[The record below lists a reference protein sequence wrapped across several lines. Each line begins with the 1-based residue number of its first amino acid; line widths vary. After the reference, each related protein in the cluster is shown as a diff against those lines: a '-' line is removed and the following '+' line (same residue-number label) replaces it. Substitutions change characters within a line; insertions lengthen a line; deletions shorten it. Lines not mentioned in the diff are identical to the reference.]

1 MATLVLGAVGTA
13 VGGAI
18 GGSFLGVT
26 AATIGGAIGAAAG
39 SYIDSWLISTTLPD
53 QTIEGQRLDRLQVTT
68 STEGA
73 VIPRMFGRMRIGGNI
88 IWATDFREEINQ
100 QTQGG
105 GKGGGPKVTTTT
117 YAYYASF
124 AIALCEGVLTGIGR
138 IWADGELM
146 DLQGVTWRW
155 YAGDEA
161 QEPDP
166 LIKAKMN
173 AAPAYRGTAYLVFE
187 ELLLE
192 SYGNRI
198 PQITVEV
205 FRPLLDGTPE
215 GQLQSATLIPASG
228 EYVYATRQVTKS
240 EGGAKTAGINVNA
253 EATQA
258 DLIGALDRLQAS
270 APNIQSISL
279 VVAWFGDDLRCETCK
294 IRPGVDQPTK
304 NASTSWNVNGVSR
317 SDAFLVSRDDKG
329 DPVFGGTPA
338 DFSIVEAIKEIKAR
352 GLRVTFYPFILMD
365 IPPNNTLPDPYSDDA
380 STIGQPAYPWRGRIT
395 CSPAPGFAGSPDK
408 SEAAVGQVSALF
420 GSAAIG
426 DFSVSGTSVSWT
438 GPSGDWGLRRMI
450 LHYAHLCKAAGGV
463 DAFLIASEMRVLN
476 QVRGPAN
483 SFSAIEQWS
492 SLLSDVRSVV
502 GSDTKL
508 SYAADWSEYFGFR
521 SAGDSGDLFF
531 HLDPIWAHE
540 ACDFIGIDNYMPLSD
555 WRDGFDHLD
564 AQIYPHIFDQSYL
577 KGNIAGGEGFDW
589 FYASDADRIAQV
601 RTPITDGTHNK
612 PWVFRYKDLQS
623 WWSNQH
629 YDRPGGVEGTEPT
642 AWIPQSK
649 PIWFTEFGCPA
660 VDHATN
666 QPNVFIDL
674 KSSESKAPYFSRA
687 WRDDAIQRAYLNA
700 TLSYWQEPGNNPTSS
715 AYDGP
720 MLDLGNCSAWTWD
733 ARPYPFF
740 PELTNIWSDGDN
752 WRLGH
757 WLGGRLGAVGLGAL
771 VKHLCKRAGLSGDLI
786 DTSDLYGAVEGYV
799 ISALQSPRASI
810 AVLARHFGFDA
821 VESEGILHFK
831 VRGRGAVKR
840 LELDDLVAAPKDTE
854 PIEFERAQETE
865 LPQALKWSVA
875 RADED
880 YDAIQVE
887 AQRVTVQASRISS
900 ENFPLAVAPEE
911 AERRVRR
918 ALQEAW
924 VGRDGASFALPPSEL
939 ALDPT
944 DVVALDHDGRSYD
957 LQLLSVNDGLE
968 RKVTSIQQDRQV
980 YDMPP
985 GPSRKRTDGALSQA
999 VVFGKPLF
1007 AFLDLPQLSDNSPA
1021 HQPLMAAY
1029 ADPWPGVLNVYRSQ
1043 ADAGFKRV
1051 AEITTPAQFGVTLE
1065 PLKRGPTSRFDL
1077 GSELVI
1083 SVSSGTI
1090 ESIPDLELLAGGN
1103 AFAIET
1109 APNTWEIIQASRAEL
1124 LAPSTYKLS
1133 RLLRGQR
1140 GTESSIVDTLPA
1152 SARIIRLDDNLVPAP
1167 ITLSEISLPFRWR
1180 IVPGR
1185 ASLSDPATLAL
1196 GFTPEANG
1204 LRPLSPVHV
1213 TQPIRKG
1220 RLPGDLALFWI
1231 RRSRLPEADSWLS
1244 RDVPLGEAIEAYE
1257 VEVLKDGSVIRTLSS
1272 TTSSVIYIGTQQI
1285 EDFGAILS
1293 SGDTLLIR
1301 IYQLSNTLG
1310 RGMPLTTTLHF

>member
-39 SYIDSWLISTTLPD
+39 SYIDSWLISTTLPN
-53 QTIEGQRLDRLQVTT
+53 QTIEGQRLNRLQVTT

-73 VIPRMFGRMRIGGNI
+73 VIPRVFGRMRMGGNI

-100 QTQGG
+100 RTEGS

-124 AIALCEGVLTGIGR
+124 AIALCEGIITGIGR

-155 YAGDEA
+155 YAGDET

-166 LIKAKMN
+166 FIKAKMGE
-173 AAPAYRGTAYLVFE
+173 APAYRGAAYLVFE

-198 PQITVEV
+198 PQVTVEV
-205 FRPLLDGTPE
+205 FRPLLEGTPE
-215 GQLQSATLIPASG
+215 GRLQSVTLVPASG
-228 EYVYATRQVTKS
+228 EYVYATRQVTKT
-240 EGGAKTAGINVNA
+240 EGGARTIGINVNA

-258 DLIGALDRLQAS
+258 DLVGALDRLQAS

-279 VVAWFGDDLRCETCK
+279 VVAWFGDDLRCGSCK
-294 IRPGVDQPTK
+294 IRPSVDQPTK
-304 NASTSWNVNGVSR
+304 NASTSWSVNGVCR
-317 SDAFLVSRDDKG
+317 SNAFLVSRDDKG
-329 DPVFGGTPA
+329 DPIFGGTPA
-338 DFSIVEAIKEIKAR
+338 DFSVVEAIREIKAR

-365 IPPNNTLPDPYSDDA
+365 IPPDNTLPNPYSDDA
-380 STIGQPAYPWRGRIT
+380 SDIGQPAYPWRGRLT
-395 CSPAPGFAGSPDK
+395 CSPAPDFTGSPDK
-408 SEAAVGQVSALF
+408 GEAATGQVSALF
-420 GSAAIG
+420 GSASIG
-426 DFSVSGTSVSWT
+426 DFSVSGANVSWT
-438 GPSGDWGLRRMI
+438 GPPNDWGLRRMI
-450 LHYAHLCKAAGGV
+450 LHYAQLCKAAGDV
-463 DAFLIASEMRVLN
+463 DAFLIGSEMRGLN
-476 QVRGPAN
+476 QVRGSANNFPATD
-483 SFSAIEQWS
+483 QWTG
-492 SLLSDVRSVV
+492 LLSDVRSALRNA
-502 GSDTKL
+502 TRL

-521 SAGDSGDLFF
+521 PQDDSGGLFF
-531 HLDPIWAHE
+531 HLDPLWAHE
-540 ACDFIGIDNYMPLSD
+540 ACDFVGIDNYMPLSD

-564 AQIYPHIFDQSYL
+564 AQAHPHIYDQSYL

-589 FYASDADRIAQV
+589 FYASDATRIAQV
-601 RTPITDGTHNK
+601 RTPITDGAHNK
-612 PWVFRYKDLQS
+612 PWVFRYKDLQG
-623 WWSNQH
+623 WWGNQH
-629 YDRPGGVEGTEPT
+629 FDRPGGVEEAEPT
-642 AWIPQSK
+642 AWVPQSK

-660 VDHATN
+660 VDRATN
-666 QPNVFIDL
+666 QPNVFIDP

-687 WRDDAIQRAYLNA
+687 WRDDAIQRAYLDA
-700 TLSYWQEPGNNPTSS
+700 TLSYWQEPGSNPTSS
-715 AYDGP
+715 IYGEP

-740 PELTNIWSDGDN
+740 PELTNVWSDGEN

-771 VKHLCKRAGLSGDLI
+771 VKHLCKRAGLDPELI

-831 VRGRGAVKR
+831 MRGRGAIKQ
-840 LELDDLVAAPKDTE
+840 LGLDDLVAAPKDAE

-887 AQRVTVQASRISS
+887 AQRVTVQASRVSS

-924 VGRDGASFALPPSEL
+924 VGREGASFALPPSEL

-944 DVVALDHDGRSYD
+944 DVVALNHDGRSYD
-957 LQLLSVNDGLE
+957 LRLLSVNDGVE
-968 RKVTSIQQDRQV
+968 RKLTSVRQDRQI

-985 GPSRKRTDGALSQA
+985 GPSRKRADGALSQA

-1007 AFLDLPQLSDNSPA
+1007 AFLDLPQLSDSTPA

-1029 ADPWPGVLNVYRSQ
+1029 ADPWPGALNVYRSQ
-1043 ADAGFKRV
+1043 QDAGFKRI
-1051 AEITTPAQFGVTLE
+1051 ARITTPAQFGVTLE
-1065 PLKRGPTSRFDL
+1065 PFKRGPTSRFDL
-1077 GSELVI
+1077 ANELII

-1090 ESIPDLELLAGGN
+1090 ESIPDLELFTGDN

-1109 APNTWEIIQASRAEL
+1109 AQDIWEIIQASKAEL
-1124 LAPSTYKLS
+1124 IALSTYKLS

-1140 GTESSIVDTLPA
+1140 GTESAIGDSIPA
-1152 SARIIRLDDNLVPAP
+1152 GARVIRLDDNLVPTP
-1167 ITLSEISLPFRWR
+1167 IALSEISLPFQWR

-1185 ASLSDPATLAL
+1185 AAMSDPASLAL

-1204 LRPLSPVHV
+1204 LKPFSPIHV
-1213 TQPIRKG
+1213 AQPNRKG
-1220 RLPGDLALFWI
+1220 RLPGDLTISWV
-1231 RRSRLPEADSWLS
+1231 RRSRVLEADSWLP
-1244 RDVPLGEAIEAYE
+1244 RDVPLGEHSEAYE
-1257 VEVLKDGSVIRTLSS
+1257 MEIFKEGSVIRTL
-1272 TTSSVIYIGTQQI
+1272 TSATASMVYIRAEQI
-1285 EDFGAILS
+1285 EDFGAELTI
-1293 SGDTLLIR
+1293 GATIAIR

-1310 RGMPLTTTLHF
+1310 RGTPLTTTLHF